1 MAGAAARSAPPTRPP
16 RPAHASASLA
26 LLTRLMLRLVSQ
38 VVRLRVGCTRTLA
51 IAIGGG
57 TWAKAGGASD
67 PNKDTGA
74 AGDTLEARLARAAD
88 QGNTRKAREILTVM
102 RDAKQVPS
110 PAMWRSVIAAHLKA
124 FELDEASAV
133 LQEMRNPRASGF
145 AAAVQPD
152 AATYELLINAQLEAG
167 DRDAVARLCRD
178 MPAGSNIPWPS
189 LVRAHIKAADPRAAE
204 RVLADLAR
212 PGDTRLA
219 AGLVRPVLE
228 AYLAEGDERAALRV
242 VALWRAHGAATGADA
257 LTSIAAKYKSA
268 QDAALARVGA
278 RVAAALIAGGPGA
291 GSSGAN

>member
-1 MAGAAARSAPPTRPP
+1 
-16 RPAHASASLA
+16 
-26 LLTRLMLRLVSQ
+26 MLRLVSQ